1 VRWPVWAV
9 VTTPPP
15 VPRTKSGSAYRM
27 YRSILGAHACILLS
41 LGLFASLPWMGHL
54 GWDEPTA
61 MNRAL
66 IGAVLLGT
74 AVSVFSR
81 GERMHNLW
89 ILGATFVLATPQL
102 GTNPVPNDATV
113 GMVLSAVGV
122 MAARLL
128 PLLDAMGLVA
138 ALSAVHV
145 ATLEGFGLPGSGL
158 SLDAMV
164 LSLGTAAAAVG
175 FVNAM
180 QASAIATER
189 VTEGNRQRE
198 LDLARGEAELRART
212 TSRRVLHDDVLG
224 TLHLVTDAVAAP
236 DRVRAQARAT
246 ALAIRRMLGEEAA
259 AVRLEE
265 REPGSVEDLPRDW
278 AALVDDL
285 RERVPATVEVE
296 VVGRA
301 QRLPPLSSAQ
311 RAAAL
316 RALSEGVRNS
326 VRHGRVGEVVLRIS
340 ADRRDL
346 RLEVLDRGRGIDVD
360 APTRSGFGLAE
371 SVERPVAEIGG
382 TSALLPR
389 PGGGAVL
396 VLDLPRNPEAGG
408 RLHHAHGL
416 TTGGL
421 GSVRTLSRAVAIPL
435 GAAWCVIAVHS
446 VVKAPESWP
455 SLLVGL
461 AWLALTWVIVRQ
473 SERGSPRP
481 VWVATIATAS
491 VVLQVLG
498 IVLMPSGAML
508 DFRSWSIGM
517 SALPLVVFVL
527 SLPFPVAAGVVA
539 AHVLVVLGAPQ
550 VSPDLTR
557 GLVPWGSLNAVITCP
572 VPSMVLGSLIRRQG
586 RALRLQQQREFA
598 LEHRR
603 AAEEWQVAMTDLYF
617 AHVRHEVLPWLD
629 DVASGARDPRTEET
643 IAQARLLAV
652 AARDDLYAPG
662 FFDDDLRADVA
673 HFRSRGGAVELRAGL
688 VPGGFDRPVGR
699 VLRGLLPVS
708 PGRRIIVSPPVAP
721 EQQVRIAVVPAPHT
735 GDIERL
741 RDVVA
746 DGFAADVDA
755 FRAVL
760 LVDDLPG
767 SG

>member
-1 VRWPVWAV
+1 VRWPLWAV

-15 VPRTKSGSAYRM
+15 VPRTTSGSAYRM
-27 YRSILGAHACILLS
+27 YRSILGAHACILVS
-41 LGLFASLPWMGHL
+41 LFLFASLPWPSHL
-54 GWDEPTA
+54 AWDAPTA
-61 MNRAL
+61 TNRVL

-74 AVSVFSR
+74 AVSVFTR

-128 PLLDAMGLVA
+128 PLLNAMGLVA

-145 ATLEGFGLPGSGL
+145 ATLEAFGLPASGL

-224 TLHLVTDAVAAP
+224 TLHLISDAVAPP

-246 ALAIRRMLGEEAA
+246 ALAIRRMLGEEAGA

-265 REPGSVEDLPRDW
+265 RDAGSSQELPKAW

-301 QRLPPLSSAQ
+301 QRLPPLSSEQ
-311 RAAAL
+311 RTAAL

-326 VRHGRVGEVVLRIS
+326 VRHGRVGEVVLRLS

-346 RLEVLDRGRGIDVD
+346 RLEVLDRGRGID
-360 APTRSGFGLAE
+360 APARSGFGLAE
-371 SVERPVAEIGG
+371 SVARPIAEIGG

-389 PGGGAVL
+389 PGGGAAL

-435 GAAWCVIAVHS
+435 GAAWCIIAVHS

-455 SLLVGL
+455 SLLVGVG
-461 AWLALTWVIVRQ
+461 WLALTAIIVRQ

-481 VWVATIATAS
+481 AWVATIATAGI
-491 VVLQVLG
+491 VLQVVG
-498 IVLMPSGAML
+498 IALMPSGAML
-508 DFRSWSIGM
+508 DFRSWTIGM

-539 AHVLVVLGAPQ
+539 AHILVVLGAAQ

-603 AAEEWQVAMTDLYF
+603 AAEDWQVAMTDLYF

-643 IAQARLLAV
+643 VAQARLLAV

-662 FFDDDLRADVA
+662 FFDDELRADVA

-708 PGRRIIVSPPVAP
+708 AGRRIIVSPPVAP

-735 GDIERL
+735 GDLERL

-760 LVDDLPG
+760 LVDDLPV

>member
-1 VRWPVWAV
+1 MRWPLWAV

-15 VPRTKSGSAYRM
+15 VPLTRSGSAYRM

-41 LGLFASLPWMGHL
+41 LCLFASLPWMGHL

-61 MNRAL
+61 TSRTL

-81 GERMHNLW
+81 GERMPNLW
-89 ILGATFVLATPQL
+89 ILGATFVLLTPQL

-128 PLLDAMGLVA
+128 PLLNAMGLVA

-145 ATLEGFGLPGSGL
+145 ATLEAFGLPPSGL

-180 QASAIATER
+180 QASAIETER
-189 VTEGNRQRE
+189 VTEGNRRRE

-224 TLHLVTDAVAAP
+224 TLHLVSDAVAAP

-246 ALAIRRMLGEEAA
+246 TLAIRRMLGEEAES
-259 AVRLEE
+259 AVRLED
-265 REPGSVEDLPRDW
+265 REPGSAEELPEAW
-278 AALVDDL
+278 ADLVDDL

-301 QRLPPLSSAQ
+301 QRLPRLSTEQ
-311 RAAAL
+311 RAAVL

-326 VRHGRVGEVVLRIS
+326 VRHGRVAEVVLRIS
-340 ADRRDL
+340 GDRRDL
-346 RLEVLDRGRGIDVD
+346 RLEVLDRGRGLD
-360 APTRSGFGLAE
+360 APARSGFGLAE
-371 SVERPVAEIGG
+371 SVERPIAEIGG
-382 TSALLPR
+382 TSALQPR

-435 GAAWCVIAVHS
+435 GVAWCVIAVHS
-446 VVKAPESWP
+446 VAKAPESWP

-461 AWLALTWVIVRQ
+461 AWLALTGIIVRQ

-481 VWVATIATAS
+481 AWVATVATAS
-491 VVLQVLG
+491 IVLQVVG
-498 IVLMPSGAML
+498 ILLMPGGAML
-508 DFRSWSIGM
+508 DFRSWTIGM

-539 AHVLVVLGAPQ
+539 AHILVVLAAPQ
-550 VSPDLTR
+550 VSPELTR

-586 RALRLQQQREFA
+586 RSLRQQQQREFA

-629 DVASGARDPRTEET
+629 DVASGVRDPRAEET

-688 VPGGFDRPVGR
+688 VPGGFERPVGR

-708 PGRRIIVSPPVAP
+708 AGRRIIVSPPVAP
-721 EQQVRIAVVPAPHT
+721 ERQVRIAVVPAPHT

-746 DGFAADVDA
+746 EGFAADVDA

-760 LVDDLPG
+760 LVDEVPV

>member
-1 VRWPVWAV
+1 MRFPLWAV

-15 VPRTKSGSAYRM
+15 VPRTRSGSAYRM

-41 LGLFASLPWMGHL
+41 LCLFASLPWMGHL
-54 GWDEPTA
+54 AWDEPTA
-61 MNRAL
+61 ASRAT

-74 AVSVFSR
+74 AVSVFTR
-81 GERMHNLW
+81 GERIHNLW
-89 ILGATFVLATPQL
+89 ILGATFVLLTPQL
-102 GTNPVPNDATV
+102 GTNPVPNDATA

-128 PLLDAMGLVA
+128 PLLTAMGLVG

-145 ATLEGFGLPGSGL
+145 ATLEGFGLPASGL

-224 TLHLVTDAVAAP
+224 TLHLVSDAVAPP
-236 DRVRAQARAT
+236 DRVRAQARGT
-246 ALAIRRMLGEEAA
+246 ALAIRRMLGEEADA
-259 AVRLEE
+259 AVRIEP
-265 REPGSVEDLPRDW
+265 REPGPAQELPEAW

-285 RERVPATVEVE
+285 RARVPAAVEVE

-326 VRHGRVGEVVLRIS
+326 VRHGRVAEVVLRIS

-346 RLEVLDRGRGIDVD
+346 RLEVLDRGRGIE

-371 SVERPVAEIGG
+371 SVERPIAEIGG

-396 VLDLPRNPEAGG
+396 VLHLPRNPEAGG

-446 VVKAPESWP
+446 VAKTPDSWP

-461 AWLALTWVIVRQ
+461 GWLALTGIIVRQ

-481 VWVATIATAS
+481 AWVATIATAS
-491 VVLQVLG
+491 IVLQVVG

-527 SLPFPVAAGVVA
+527 SLPFPVAAGVLV
-539 AHVLVVLGAPQ
+539 AHVLVVLVAPQ

-603 AAEEWQVAMTDLYF
+603 AEEEWQGAMTDLYF

-708 PGRRIIVSPPVAP
+708 AGRRIIVSPPVAP

-735 GDIERL
+735 GDLERL

-760 LVDDLPG
+760 LVDDLPV